1 VTFNKDVMSDFLD
14 AAADQ
19 VSGYYEKMLLGALRR
34 EVAALEPVA
43 P

>member
-1 VTFNKDVMSDFLD
+1 MSGFLN

-34 EVAALEPVA
+34 EVAALAPV
-43 P
+43 PP

>member
-1 VTFNKDVMSDFLD
+1 VTLDKHVMSGFLD

-19 VSGYYEKMLLGALRR
+19 VSGYYEEMLLGALRR